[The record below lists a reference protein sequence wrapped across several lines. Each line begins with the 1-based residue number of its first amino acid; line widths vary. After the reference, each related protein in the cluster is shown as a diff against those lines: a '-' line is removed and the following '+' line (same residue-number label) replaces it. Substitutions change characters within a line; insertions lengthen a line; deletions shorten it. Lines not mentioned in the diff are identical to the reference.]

1 MFFNDTASINYL
13 NIFFFSSILARKI
26 IQIEYHFLITSVKV
40 IQRLLCF
47 SLCVGVGVC
56 RCVCACACVE
66 FTKYSLINIVRTFLL
81 VSQYNIMMVGTFSVV
96 YRVYVVKWS
105 QLWLLNSNLSEFK
118 NWLEWNDFKA
128 VF

>member
-1 MFFNDTASINYL
+1 MFFLFFNDTASINYL

-105 QLWLLNSNLSEFK
+105 QKLWLLNSNLSEFK
-118 NWLEWNDFKA
+118 N
-128 VF
+128 

>member
-1 MFFNDTASINYL
+1 MFFLFFNDTASINYL

-56 RCVCACACVE
+56 VDV
-66 FTKYSLINIVRTFLL
+66 YVHVHVWSLQNIV
-81 VSQYNIMMVGTFSVV
+81 
-96 YRVYVVKWS
+96 
-105 QLWLLNSNLSEFK
+105 
-118 NWLEWNDFKA
+118 
-128 VF
+128 